1 MNGCFTVIS
10 WTSPRLS
17 TSFCFAFSRA
27 LLQFFSLRELVLVSW
42 FPTKKKKEQIYI
54 STLTY
59 SKISNVLTL
68 SFFSYPLISS
78 FTLSPFPTW
87 IPQSL
92 YNHYPVN
99 MLITS

>member
-27 LLQFFSLRELVLVSW
+27 LLQFFSLRESVLVSW
-42 FPTKKKKEQIYI
+42 FPTKKKKKKKEQIYI

-68 SFFSYPLISS
+68 IIFLLSINFLFHSRFFSNLDSIVPL
-78 FTLSPFPTW
+78 
-87 IPQSL
+87 
-92 YNHYPVN
+92 
-99 MLITS
+99 